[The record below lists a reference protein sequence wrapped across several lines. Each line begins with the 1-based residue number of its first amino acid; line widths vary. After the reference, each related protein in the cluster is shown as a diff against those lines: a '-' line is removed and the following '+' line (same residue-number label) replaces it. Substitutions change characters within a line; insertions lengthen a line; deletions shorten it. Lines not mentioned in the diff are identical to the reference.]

1 MVWQGDTGAAMKTDS
16 CRRLYEYWNQ
26 RRGSRAAP
34 ERGELE
40 PGSIRQLLA
49 DSFVVAIDAA
59 TGHPLRLA
67 GTRVC
72 ALFCREI
79 KGVPFGGLFAPDCRA
94 EIRDLVEIVAHELT
108 PVVAG
113 VVGRPGHELPPV
125 DLELLL
131 LPLYHRGRSDARLL
145 GMLAPLTV
153 PYWIGTHAVA
163 GLSLGPLRHLRVVA
177 APALAP
183 DRMPEVVR
191 RNWTVLDGGRR

>member
-1 MVWQGDTGAAMKTDS
+1 MVWRDDTEAVMKTDS
-16 CRRLYEYWNQ
+16 CRRLYEYWNE

-40 PGSIRQLLA
+40 PGAIRQLLA
-49 DSFVVAIDAA
+49 DSFVVAVEAA
-59 TGHPLRLA
+59 AGHPLRLA

-94 EIRDLVEIVAHELT
+94 EIRDLVEIVARELV

-113 VVGRPGHELPPV
+113 VTGRPSCDLPAA

-145 GMLAPLTV
+145 GMLAPRAV

-163 GLSLGPLRHLRVVA
+163 GLSLGPLRHLRVVD
-177 APALAP
+177 APQLAP
-183 DRMPEVVR
+183 DRMPEMLR

>member
-1 MVWQGDTGAAMKTDS
+1 MKTDS

-40 PGSIRQLLA
+40 PGAIRQLLA
-49 DSFVVAIDAA
+49 DSFVVAIDTAA
-59 TGHPLRLA
+59 GHPLRLA

-79 KGVPFGGLFAPDCRA
+79 KDVPFGALFTPNCRT

-113 VVGRPGHELPPV
+113 VTGRPGLGLPAA

-131 LPLYHRGRSDARLL
+131 LPLYHRGRSDSRLL
-145 GMLAPLTV
+145 GILAPLAV
-153 PYWIGTHAVA
+153 PYWIGTHAIA
-163 GLSLGPLRHLRVVA
+163 GLTLGPLRHLRVVA
-177 APALAP
+177 APTLAP
-183 DRMPEVVR
+183 DRMPETVR
-191 RNWTVLDGGRR
+191 RNWTVLDGGRH

>member
-1 MVWQGDTGAAMKTDS
+1 MKTDS

-34 ERGELE
+34 EREELE
-40 PGSIRQLLA
+40 PGAIRQLLA
-49 DSFVVAIDAA
+49 DSFVVAVDPVA
-59 TGHPLRLA
+59 GHPLRLA
-67 GTRVC
+67 GTRMC

-79 KGVPFGGLFAPDCRA
+79 KGLPFGVLFASECRD
-94 EIRDLVEIVAHELT
+94 EIRDLVEIIAHELT

-113 VVGRPGHELPPV
+113 VTGRPGLGLPAA

-145 GMLAPLTV
+145 GMLSPLAV

-163 GLSLGPLRHLRVVA
+163 GLELGPLRHLNATPSSATR
-177 APALAP
+177 
-183 DRMPEVVR
+183 RMPETVGR
-191 RNWTVLDGGRR
+191 TWTVLDGGRR